1 MTQPKIEGTGHGI
14 PRMLYA
20 SDGSNWYAVLVD
32 SDGHVKVDVV
42 TSALPTDAATET
54 TLLLIKSYVDALETL
69 LAGGLPAALDSGA
82 LKVKEQSPLT
92 GFATSANQTTMITA
106 LQLIDDLRA
115 ALGSVNTDDLQVDV
129 KTYPG
134 VNALLNIP
142 FGYNDR
148 YAEEVSNLNAA
159 AGWNDLLGTAVPAG
173 EVWVVTAIAG
183 VNSNRACTIQI
194 GARGGA
200 IDVYAISTT
209 SAGALLWVAAAP
221 QLILKEG
228 DKIVG
233 SFGGCTAGDDIYL
246 RASGYKMKVA

>member
-14 PRMLYA
+14 PRTLYA

-32 SDGHVKVDVV
+32 SDGHVKIDVV
-42 TSALPTDAATET
+42 SLPLPTDAAT
-54 TLLLIKSYVDALETL
+54 
-69 LAGGLPAALDSGA
+69 
-82 LKVKEQSPLT
+82 
-92 GFATSANQTTMITA
+92 ATNQTTMITA
-106 LQLIDDLRA
+106 LQKIDDLQN

-134 VNALLNIP
+134 SNALGNIP
-142 FGYNDR
+142 FGYNNR

-194 GARGGA
+194 GARGGT

-246 RASGYKMKVA
+246 RASGYKMKVS